1 MPTPPESF
9 SLGSSA
15 SLAIAFDVGTTGI
28 TASLLD
34 TATGRRLALRT
45 APNPQHVHGTDI
57 VTRMAAACLSDEASQ
72 GLTKLVREEMARLA
86 GELAEDCGLAEI
98 PRRSAVAANPAM
110 EHFIL
115 GLPVRSIAFPP
126 CKPLFRKGQQVT
138 GTSLNWPFAAEL
150 FLFPLPGGYVG
161 GDLVA
166 FLYGEM
172 FPGPRS
178 RIPGPRL
185 YLDIGTNTEIVLT
198 DGDRLF
204 ATSAA
209 SGPAFEGGNLSCG
222 IAAQSGAITGVT
234 LEGDRLLFATVD
246 NVPPVGLCGSAVID
260 LLAVLLRT
268 GIVDTTGRLLSPDEI
283 TSNLGT
289 RVVQR
294 EGTLAFVIYRDAR
307 QELLLTQEDIRQLQL
322 AKAAIR
328 AGMEVLFE
336 RSGSERDRLEEV
348 VVTGSFGAELSP
360 VSLKSVGVFT
370 EKMVSTSTFRCEGAL
385 AGVERA
391 LCRANGFAEVDALA
405 VAISVIPLSGTPAF
419 EKHFMDQISFKE

>member
-1 MPTPPESF
+1 
-9 SLGSSA
+9 
-15 SLAIAFDVGTTGI
+15 
-28 TASLLD
+28 
-34 TATGRRLALRT
+34 
-45 APNPQHVHGTDI
+45 
-57 VTRMAAACLSDEASQ
+57 MAAACLSDETSQ
-72 GLTKLVREEMARLA
+72 GLTRLVREEMARLA
-86 GELAEDCGLAEI
+86 GELAGDSCLAEI

-178 RIPGPRL
+178 RIPGPCL

-222 IAAQSGAITGVT
+222 ITAQPGAITGVT
-234 LEGDRLLFATVD
+234 LEGDRLLCATVD
-246 NVPPVGLCGSAVID
+246 NFPPVGLCGSAAID

-268 GIVDTTGRLLSPDEI
+268 GVVDHTGRLRTPDEI
-283 TSNLGT
+283 SSCLGT
-289 RVVQR
+289 RVVER
-294 EGTLAFVIYRDAR
+294 EGMPVFVIYRDAR
-307 QELLLTQEDIRQLQL
+307 QELLLTQEDIRQIQL
-322 AKAAIR
+322 AKGAIR

-336 RSGSERDRLEEV
+336 RSGIDRERLEEV
-348 VVTGSFGAELSP
+348 IVTGSFGAELSA

-370 EKMVSTSTFRCEGAL
+370 EKMVSISTFRCEGAL
-385 AGVERA
+385 AGVERV
-391 LCRANGFAEVDALA
+391 LCRTDGFAEVDALA
-405 VAISVIPLSGTPAF
+405 AAIRIVPLSGTPVF
-419 EKHFMDQISFKE
+419 EKHFIRQMNF